1 MYVLVTNS
9 LNTEQEENVKNN
21 DQIKSTLTYPFN
33 TLHLLLQP
41 NTFTCHS
48 LYLWTITGW
57 GFTDQFIITVH
68 TFLPYKVW

>member
-48 LYLWTITGW
+48 LYL
-57 GFTDQFIITVH
+57 
-68 TFLPYKVW
+68 